1 MSIST
6 PQIMYVNKNLNLKN
20 NDSLQKTWQTFWVQQ
35 SALHDWLEDFLIQII
50 KMVPVA
56 WGNTEQEE
64 LDVVG
69 TQHITGQ

>member
-35 SALHDWLEDFLIQII
+35 SALHDWLEDF
-50 KMVPVA
+50 
-56 WGNTEQEE
+56 NTNNK
-64 LDVVG
+64 DG
-69 TQHITGQ
+69 TSGMG